1 MVNDLPS
8 KRTDDEKHFHL
19 AAAVSDRQLP
29 VLSPMAGGE
38 DKGEGEL
45 LNGKVHSLAV

>member
-1 MVNDLPS
+1 MVDDLPS
-8 KRTDDEKHFHL
+8 KRTDDEGHFHL

-38 DKGEGEL
+38 DNGKEEL
-45 LNGKVHSLAV
+45 LDAKIHSLAV